1 MTART
6 TVLSAALA
14 LVAGAAPALA
24 QAPRAAVAPPR
35 VPAAVA
41 AAANVITIDDAR
53 ARLEFISSD
62 FMRGRDTPSPE
73 LNIVA
78 SYLVSNYRAMG
89 LQAGGE
95 GGTFYQWYPYP
106 LRRLNASAAR
116 LQVQGGTAPVELA
129 AGRDFF
135 TAGGTAGELTGPL
148 VYVGRAP
155 DAAMGAGSLQ
165 GRIAVAALPGVGNR
179 DWRLERNRIRNAARR
194 AGATAVVF
202 VLDAPWTADSV
213 AKYAGL
219 AERPSRSLGATLAYP
234 QFLLTQEAAGR
245 VFRAA
250 GLDLAQQWQ
259 GGAAPSFAPVPL
271 AGLTAGAALPMQ
283 EVDQA
288 RAPNVIAVIPGSDP
302 VLRNEYVVLSAHMDH
317 VGVGQPVNG
326 DSIYNG
332 ADDDGSGTTGILEV
346 ARAFASMPT
355 RPRRS
360 IVILHVSGE
369 EKGLI
374 GSEWF
379 SDHPTIPL
387 DRIVADINID
397 MIGRNNPDSV
407 VVIGKTYSSLGATA
421 NAVQRAH
428 PDLHLTL
435 ADDIW
440 PQERFFFRSDHF
452 NFARK
457 EVPAIF
463 FFSGVHPDY
472 HRPSDEV
479 SKIDFDK
486 LTRIAR
492 MAFYVAWDVANA
504 PQRPTWDPKGLQEV
518 RGMTR

>member
-1 MTART
+1 MQHRSS
-6 TVLSAALA
+6 VLVAAALA
-14 LVAGAAPALA
+14 TAGAAHA
-24 QAPRAAVAPPR
+24 QTRAATP
-35 VPAAVA
+35 VPAEVMA
-41 AAANVITIDDAR
+41 ASNTITQQDAR

-62 FMRGRDTPSPE
+62 MMRGRDTPSPE

-78 SYLVSNYRAMG
+78 SYLVSNYAAMG
-89 LQAGGE
+89 FQPGGE
-95 GGTFYQWYPYP
+95 GGGFLQWYPYP
-106 LRRLNASAAR
+106 LRRMSAGQTRMEVAGGAAPVQLALNRDFYA
-116 LQVQGGTAPVELA
+116 LGGTAAQGLS
-129 AGRDFF
+129 
-135 TAGGTAGELTGPL
+135 GPM
-148 VYVGRAP
+148 VYVGRAA
-155 DAAMGAGSLQ
+155 DANLAAGSLA
-165 GRIAVAALPGVGNR
+165 GRVAVAALPGASTR

-194 AGATAVVF
+194 AGATGVIY
-202 VLDAPWTADSV
+202 VLGTEWTADSV
-213 AKYAGL
+213 AKYA
-219 AERPSRSLGATLAYP
+219 ATASRPSRTLGAELGYP
-234 QFLLTQEAAGR
+234 QFFVSQEAAGR
-245 VFRAA
+245 IFTAA
-250 GLDLAQQWQ
+250 RMNLAQQWTAGSQ
-259 GGAAPSFAPVPL
+259 AAFRPVPL
-271 AGLTAGAALPMQ
+271 AGVTVNAAVPV
-283 EVDQA
+283 ETVDEG
-288 RAPNVIAVIPGSDP
+288 RAPNVVAIWPGSDP
-302 VLRNEYVVLSAHMDH
+302 VLKNEYVVLSAHMDH
-317 VGVGQPVNG
+317 VGVGEPVNG

-346 ARAFASMPT
+346 ARAFASMGM
-355 RPRRS
+355 RPKRS

-369 EKGLI
+369 EKGLL

-379 SDHPTIPL
+379 SEHPTLPL
-387 DRIVADINID
+387 AQIVADINID

-407 VVIGKTYSSLGATA
+407 VVIGKNYSTLGTTV

-492 MAFYVAWDVANA
+492 MAFFTAWEVANA
-504 PQRPTWDPKGLQEV
+504 PQKPAWDPRGLQEV

>member
-1 MTART
+1 MTARRT
-6 TVLSAALA
+6 HLLAALA
-14 LVAGAAPALA
+14 LVAGAAPASA
-24 QAPRAAVAPPR
+24 QAPRAAAAPT
-35 VPAAVA
+35 PAAVA
-41 AAANVITIDDAR
+41 AAANVITIEDAR

-62 FMRGRDTPSPE
+62 LMRGRDTPSPE

-78 SYLVSNYRAMG
+78 SYLVSTYKTMG
-89 LQAGGE
+89 FQAGGE

-106 LRRLNASAAR
+106 LRRLNAGGVR
-116 LQVQGGTAPVELA
+116 LQVPGVELA

-135 TAGGTAGELTGPL
+135 TSGGTAGDVSGPL

-155 DAAMGAGSLQ
+155 AAVMTPGSLQ
-165 GRIAVAALPGVGNR
+165 GKIAVAALPGPGNR
-179 DWRLERNRIRNAARR
+179 DWRLERNRIRNAARA
-194 AGATAVVF
+194 AGASAVVF
-202 VLDAPWTADSV
+202 VLDQPWTADSV
-213 AKYAGL
+213 ARYASL
-219 AERPSRSLGATLAYP
+219 AERPSRSPGTTLAYP

-245 VFRAA
+245 LFRAA
-250 GLDLAQQWQ
+250 GMELAQQWQ
-259 GGAAPSFAPVPL
+259 AGAAASFAPVPL
-271 AGLTAGAALPMQ
+271 GSLTATAALPLVD
-283 EVDQA
+283 VDQA
-288 RAPNVIAVIPGSDP
+288 RASNVIAILPGSDP

-317 VGVGQPVNG
+317 VGVGAPVNG

-346 ARAFASMPT
+346 ARAFASMATKPK
-355 RPRRS
+355 RS

-369 EKGLI
+369 EKGLL

-379 SDHPTIPL
+379 SEHPTLPL
-387 DRIVADINID
+387 NQIVADINID

-435 ADDIW
+435 ADDMW

-463 FFSGVHPDY
+463 FFSGVHADY

-479 SKIDFDK
+479 QKIDFDK

-492 MAFYVAWDVANA
+492 MAFFVAWDVANA
-504 PQRPTWDPKGLQEV
+504 PQRPTWDPRGLQEV
-518 RGMTR
+518 RSMTR

>member
-1 MTART
+1 MNRRPS
-6 TVLSAALA
+6 VLLAAALA
-14 LVAGAAPALA
+14 VTAGAASA
-24 QAPRAAVAPPR
+24 QAQGATAASTPLPPE
-35 VPAAVA
+35 VA
-41 AAANVITIDDAR
+41 AAANVITTDDAR

-62 FMRGRDTPSPE
+62 LMRGRDTPSPE

-78 SYLVSNYRAMG
+78 TYLVSNYKAMG
-89 LQAGGE
+89 FQAGGE
-95 GGTFYQWYPYP
+95 EGGFLQWYPYP
-106 LRRLNASAAR
+106 LRRTSATGTR
-116 LQVQGGTAPVELA
+116 LEVAGGAAPVQLA
-129 AGRDFF
+129 LNRDFY
-135 TAGGTAGELTGPL
+135 ALGGTAGQGLTGPL

-155 DAAMGAGSLQ
+155 DAAMGAGSLA
-165 GRIAVAALPGVGNR
+165 GKVAVAALTGASTR

-194 AGATAVVF
+194 AGAAGVVF
-202 VLDAPWTADSV
+202 VLGTEWTADSV
-213 AKYAGL
+213 AKYGAQ
-219 AERPSRSLGATLAYP
+219 AARPSRTLGAEVGYP
-234 QFLLTQEAAGR
+234 TFYVSQEAAGR
-245 VFRAA
+245 IFTAA
-250 GLDLAQQWQ
+250 RQDLARQWTA
-259 GGAAPSFAPVPL
+259 GAQASFRPVPL
-271 AGLTAGAALPMQ
+271 AGVTLNAAVPVEQ
-283 EVDQA
+283 VDEA
-288 RAPNVIAVIPGSDP
+288 RAPNVVAIWPGSDP
-302 VLRNEYVVLSAHMDH
+302 ALKNEYVVLSAHMDH

-346 ARAFASMPT
+346 ARAFASMGL

-369 EKGLI
+369 EKGLL

-379 SDHPTIPL
+379 SEHPTIPL
-387 DRIVADINID
+387 NQIVADINID

-435 ADDIW
+435 ADDMW

-492 MAFYVAWDVANA
+492 MAFFTAWEVANA
-504 PQRPTWDPKGLQEV
+504 PQRPTWDPRGLQEV

>member
-1 MTART
+1 MNRRPS
-6 TVLSAALA
+6 VLLAAALA
-14 LVAGAAPALA
+14 AFGASSARA
-24 QAPRAAVAPPR
+24 QAAQPAVAPLP
-35 VPAAVA
+35 PEVA

-62 FMRGRDTPSPE
+62 LMRGRDTPSPE

-89 LQAGGE
+89 FTAGGE
-95 GGTFYQWYPYP
+95 GGAFLQWYPYP
-106 LRRLNASAAR
+106 LRRMSAAGTR
-116 LQVQGGTAPVELA
+116 LEVAGGAAPVQLALNRDFYALGGTAQQGLS
-129 AGRDFF
+129 
-135 TAGGTAGELTGPL
+135 GPL

-155 DAAMGAGSLQ
+155 DAAMAAGSLT
-165 GRIAVAALPGVGNR
+165 GRIAVAALPGPSTR
-179 DWRLERNRIRNAARR
+179 DWRLERNRIRNAAQR
-194 AGATAVVF
+194 AGAAGVVY
-202 VLDAPWTADSV
+202 VLGPEWTADSI
-213 AKYAGL
+213 AKYA
-219 AERPSRSLGATLAYP
+219 AQAARPARTLGAQTGYP
-234 QFLLTQEAAGR
+234 QFFVSQEAAGR
-245 VFRAA
+245 IFSAA
-250 GLDLAQQWQ
+250 RQDLARQWTA
-259 GGAAPSFAPVPL
+259 GAQASFRPAPL
-271 AGLTAGAALPMQ
+271 AGVTLTAAVPVEQ
-283 EVDQA
+283 VDEA
-288 RAPNVIAVIPGSDP
+288 RAPNVVAIWPGSDP
-302 VLRNEYVVLSAHMDH
+302 VLKNEYVVLSAHMDH

-346 ARAFASMPT
+346 ARAFASMGM
-355 RPRRS
+355 RPKRS
-360 IVILHVSGE
+360 IVFLHVSGE
-369 EKGLI
+369 EKGLL

-379 SDHPTIPL
+379 SEHPTLPL
-387 DRIVADINID
+387 NQIVADINID

-407 VVIGKTYSSLGATA
+407 VVIGKSYSTLGATV

-486 LTRIAR
+486 LTRISR
-492 MAFYVAWDVANA
+492 MAFFTAWEVANA
-504 PQRPTWDPKGLQEV
+504 PQRPTWDPRGLQEV

>member
-1 MTART
+1 MQQRSS
-6 TVLSAALA
+6 VLLAAALA
-14 LVAGAAPALA
+14 TFAGAAPVFA
-24 QAPRAAVAPPR
+24 Q
-35 VPAAVA
+35 VPAPLPPEVA
-41 AAANVITIDDAR
+41 AAAGTITIADAR

-62 FMRGRDTPSPE
+62 LMRGRDTPSPE

-78 SYLVSNYRAMG
+78 SYLVSNYQAMG
-89 LQAGGE
+89 FQPGGE
-95 GGTFYQWYPYP
+95 GGGFMQWYPYP
-106 LRRLNASAAR
+106 LRQMSAAGTR
-116 LQVQGGTAPVELA
+116 MEVTGGAAPVSLALNRDFYALGGTAQGLS
-129 AGRDFF
+129 
-135 TAGGTAGELTGPL
+135 GPL

-155 DAAMGAGSLQ
+155 DAALGAGTLQ
-165 GRIAVAALPGVGNR
+165 GRVAVAALPGASTR

-194 AGATAVVF
+194 AGASGVVY
-202 VLDAPWTADSV
+202 VLGPEWTADTV
-213 AKYAGL
+213 AKYA
-219 AERPSRSLGATLAYP
+219 AQAARPTRSLGAELGYP
-234 QFLLTQEAAGR
+234 QFYLSQEAAGR
-245 VFRAA
+245 VFQAA
-250 GLDLAQQWQ
+250 RLDLARQW
-259 GGAAPSFAPVPL
+259 
-271 AGLTAGAALPMQ
+271 TAGAAAGFSPVPLPGVTLNAAVPVQ
-283 EVDQA
+283 QVDEA
-288 RAPNVIAVIPGSDP
+288 RAPNVVAIWPGSDP

-317 VGVGQPVNG
+317 VGVGQAVNG

-346 ARAFASMPT
+346 ARAFASMGV

-379 SDHPTIPL
+379 AEHPTLPL

-407 VVIGKTYSSLGATA
+407 VVIGKAYSTLGATV

-452 NFARK
+452 NFARH

-492 MAFYVAWDVANA
+492 MAFFTAWEVANA
-504 PQRPTWDPKGLQEV
+504 PQRPQWDPRGLQEV

>member
-6 TVLSAALA
+6 TVFFSAALA
-14 LVAGAAPALA
+14 LVAGAAPSFA
-24 QAPRAAVAPPR
+24 QAPRAAAPT
-35 VPAAVA
+35 PAAVA

-62 FMRGRDTPSPE
+62 LMRGRNTPSPE

-78 SYLVSNYRAMG
+78 SYLVSTYKTLG
-89 LQAGGE
+89 LQPGGE
-95 GGTFYQWYPYP
+95 GGTFLQWYPYP
-106 LRRLNASAAR
+106 LRRLNAAATR
-116 LQVQGGTAPVELA
+116 LQVPGVELA
-129 AGRDFF
+129 AGRDYF
-135 TAGGTAGELTGPL
+135 TAGGTAGELSGGL
-148 VYVGRAP
+148 VYVGRAS
-155 DAAMGAGSLQ
+155 AALAPGSLQ
-165 GRIAVAALPGVGNR
+165 GRIAVAALPGPGNR
-179 DWRLERNRIRNAARR
+179 DWRLERNRIRNAARQ
-194 AGATAVVF
+194 AGASAVMF
-202 VLDAPWTADSV
+202 VLDQPWTADSV
-213 AKYAGL
+213 ARYAAM
-219 AERPSRSLGATLAYP
+219 AERPGRSLGTTLAYP
-234 QFLLTQEAAGR
+234 QFLLTQDAAGR
-245 VFRAA
+245 LFRAA
-250 GLDLAQQWQ
+250 GMELAQQWQ
-259 GGAAPSFAPVPL
+259 AGAAASFAPVPL
-271 AGLTAGAALPMQ
+271 GSLTATAALPMQ

-288 RAPNVIAVIPGSDP
+288 RAPNVVAILPGSDP
-302 VLRNEYVVLSAHMDH
+302 VLRNEYVVFSAHMDH
-317 VGVGQPVNG
+317 VGVGQAVNG

-346 ARAFASMPT
+346 ARAFASMQA
-355 RPRRS
+355 RPKRS
-360 IVILHVSGE
+360 IVFLHVSGE

-379 SDHPTIPL
+379 SEHPTIPL
-387 DRIVADINID
+387 DRIVANVNID

-428 PDLHLTL
+428 PELHLTL
-435 ADDIW
+435 SDDIW

-463 FFSGVHPDY
+463 FFSGVHADY

-479 SKIDFDK
+479 AKIDFDK

-492 MAFYVAWDVANA
+492 MAFFVAWDVANA
-504 PQRPTWDPKGLQEV
+504 PARPTWDSRGLQEV

>member
-1 MTART
+1 MTARRI
-6 TVLSAALA
+6 LLPAALA

-24 QAPRAAVAPPR
+24 QAPRAAAR
-35 VPAAVA
+35 PATGAD
-41 AAANVITIDDAR
+41 VITIDDAR

-89 LQAGGE
+89 FQPGGE

-106 LRRLNASAAR
+106 LRRLNASAVR
-116 LQVQGGTAPVELA
+116 LQVGGGSAPVELA

-135 TAGGTAGELTGPL
+135 TAGGTAAEVTGPL
-148 VYVGRAP
+148 VYVGRAR
-155 DAAMGAGSLQ
+155 DAAMAPGSLQ
-165 GRIAVAALPGVGNR
+165 GKIAVAALPGPGNR
-179 DWRLERNRIRNAARR
+179 DWRLERNRVRNAARR
-194 AGATAVVF
+194 AGASAVMF

-213 AKYAGL
+213 ARYAGI
-219 AERPSRSLGATLAYP
+219 AERPSRSLGTALAYP
-234 QFLLTQEAAGR
+234 QLLLTQEAAGR
-245 VFRAA
+245 LFRAA
-250 GLDLAQQWQ
+250 GMELAQQWQ
-259 GGAAPSFAPVPL
+259 
-271 AGLTAGAALPMQ
+271 AGAADTFTPAPLGALTATFALPMAD
-283 EVDQA
+283 VDAA
-288 RAPNVIAVIPGSDP
+288 RAPNVIAILPGSDP

-317 VGVGQPVNG
+317 VGVGVPVNG

-332 ADDDGSGTTGILEV
+332 ADDDGSGTVGILEV
-346 ARAFASMPT
+346 ARAFASMNP
-355 RPRRS
+355 RPKRS

-379 SDHPTIPL
+379 SEHPTVPL
-387 DRIVADINID
+387 DHIVADVNID

-479 SKIDFDK
+479 AKIDFDK

-492 MAFYVAWDVANA
+492 MAFFVAWDVANA
-504 PQRPTWDPKGLQEV
+504 PQRPTWVPSGLQEV
-518 RGMTR
+518 RSMTR